1 MTPTKRGKV
10 IPIGL
15 LLAAALVFAGNRGGL
30 AVLQAIL
37 APIAR
42 VVDVRPDVDVNSLS
56 PAYKSLYTSLGAVSS
71 GDRDTLGKFYAGFAR
86 AVAADPA
93 DEPVLRQ
100 TEDVRRAHRAA
111 LLFLWRGMAGNQPDK
126 YAGLSDGLSGVLS
139 EALGS
144 GDVPLNPT
152 IRKATEECFTKVSSL
167 CLTAR
172 P

>member
-1 MTPTKRGKV
+1 MTRPQGNRLV
-10 IPIGL
+10 PIAL
-15 LLAAALVFAGNRGGL
+15 LIAAGLVFAGNRGGL
-30 AVLQAIL
+30 EFLRVLL

-42 VVDVRPDVDVNSLS
+42 VVDVRPSVDVNTLS
-56 PAYKSLYTSLGAVSS
+56 PAYRALHSSLGAVGS

-86 AVAADPA
+86 AVAADPL

-126 YAGLSDGLSGVLS
+126 YPGLSDGLSAVLS
-139 EALGS
+139 EALGA